1 LQNTKP
7 GDSIRQIK
15 LSCIHEKDVNPF
27 SSGNNSMSTNK
38 RSLVKNTLKNSN
50 QIKKSTDIINISV
63 EELIRIEKPSPLFN
77 GFEYINTQSDDSLG
91 LEIDRK
97 QMFKGNVVGITIRY
111 IEERWTDTGKN
122 IL

>member
-1 LQNTKP
+1 
-7 GDSIRQIK
+7 
-15 LSCIHEKDVNPF
+15 
-27 SSGNNSMSTNK
+27 MSTNK

-111 IEERWTDTGKN
+111 IEKRWTDNGKN
-122 IL
+122 NL